1 MRPHLCFDDGVLIQM
16 YKTSDEKSDCQDR
29 CEKQDKTNHTP
40 CNVSDE
46 NVTGGST
53 EKIQIKDCCLEDSQ
67 PCTTKFEQS
76 ERIVQ
81 RILQRRGK

>member
-1 MRPHLCFDDGVLIQM
+1 MMDASTLVF
-16 YKTSDEKSDCQDR
+16 DEKSEWQDR
-29 CEKQDKTNHTP
+29 CEKQEPVKHTP

-53 EKIQIKDCCLEDSQ
+53 EKIQILDCCLQDSQ
-67 PCTTKFEQS
+67 QCTTKFEQA